1 MALPI
6 PPGRPPMRFIIQRES
21 SSPMTIKI
29 TMGRIQLTR
38 KERMGL
44 AWVGISAVKV
54 IPSSAWS
61 WASSRWPSSGQT
73 PVL

>member
-1 MALPI
+1 
-6 PPGRPPMRFIIQRES
+6 
-21 SSPMTIKI
+21 
-29 TMGRIQLTR
+29 
-38 KERMGL
+38 MGL

-54 IPSSAWS
+54 IPSSDWS

>member
-1 MALPI
+1 
-6 PPGRPPMRFIIQRES
+6 
-21 SSPMTIKI
+21 MTIKI

-38 KERMGL
+38 TERMGL